1 MKRCPCG
8 LDRPYQLCCGA
19 LHAGKLA
26 PTAESLMRARYSAFV
41 VGDARYLLRT
51 WASSTRPSSLDLP
64 PGGELYIALRILA
77 TDQGGPTDTYGEV
90 RFEALHPSGAQRE
103 HSRFIRE
110 DGAWVYL
117 DGTAF

>member
-19 LHAGKLA
+19 LHAGKPA
-26 PTAESLMRARYSAFV
+26 PTAETLMRARYSAFV
-41 VGDARYLLRT
+41 VGDTQYLLRT
-51 WASSTRPSSLDLP
+51 WASDTRPPSLELS
-64 PGGELYIALRILA
+64 PGGEPYTALRVLA
-77 TDQGGPTDTYGEV
+77 TEQGGPKDAYGEV
-90 RFEALHPSGAQRE
+90 RFEALHPSGTQRE

-110 DGAWVYL
+110 DGAWMYL

>member
-19 LHAGKLA
+19 LHAGKPA
-26 PTAESLMRARYSAFV
+26 PTAETLMRARYSAFV
-41 VGDARYLLRT
+41 VGDAQYLLRT
-51 WASSTRPSSLDLP
+51 WASDTRPPSLELSS
-64 PGGELYIALRILA
+64 GGEPYIALRVLA
-77 TDQGGPTDTYGEV
+77 TKHGGPTDTYGEV

-103 HSRFIRE
+103 DSRFIRE